1 MSVIPWDKLGIPAM
15 LRDACAPEAPRPL
28 RMAAARA
35 ALPADPVATL
45 AALYVLSADPDAEV
59 RETALTTVRTLP
71 NPHDA
76 ISQRTHPKVL
86 ELLATV
92 RPDRM
97 LDEKIAVIRGAN
109 DRTAMMIAERADA
122 SMCAL
127 LADNHERLLITPDL
141 VLALHAN
148 PSCTEVVLER
158 AVGFLRMNECLPA
171 LPATRGGAPAV
182 TDPVA
187 SPVASLAFD
196 LEAEIEA
203 ALSGRASPMM
213 EQKRSLAMFD
223 LDRLGRG
230 GGLEGF
236 IFDYRDDGD
245 FGSDLTDDEEGD
257 ASDDKR
263 LNLEQRIASMPVG
276 KKIKLAYLGNK
287 EARAILIR
295 DRNKQVSMA
304 VIKGGRMTDNEALS
318 FAGNRSLSAEVL
330 REIASNRE
338 WMRQHPLKVALANNP
353 KCPPSIAVGI
363 VNVLSVKELASL
375 ARNRNVSSV
384 VFTLANKLLKTK
396 QQG

>member
-1 MSVIPWDKLGIPAM
+1 MSAIPWDKLGIPAM

-35 ALPADPVATL
+35 SLPADPVATL

-71 NPHDA
+71 NPQEA

-92 RPDRM
+92 RPERT

-171 LPATRGGAPAV
+171 MPATRGGAPAV

-187 SPVASLAFD
+187 SPAFD

-223 LDRLGRG
+223 LGRLGRG

-257 ASDDKR
+257 ASADMR

-363 VNVLSVKELASL
+363 VSVLSVKELASL